1 MSYAQGSH
9 WPSSYRTLKFQ
20 KHAFKFQFKV
30 PTAGSWKFKGL
41 IFAILVFAAPGFA
54 RLHVNVFQD
63 ECSWLLLL
71 QHLGDSV
78 KGLDRAAIL
87 MAKWREKRVVEVSQT
102 SAVRRRMCSTAV
114 ATRIPSDKQTDN
126 SEKPLIF
133 FKSNISCCSE
143 MLQKTNS
150 VGNQIWNL
158 LNMLPRNDLKCQ
170 KLQWSLRHE
179 FNAGSHHNMTTCQ

>member
-63 ECSWLLLL
+63 ECSWLLLI

-102 SAVRRRMCSTAV
+102 SAVRRMCSTAV

-133 FKSNISCCSE
+133 LNRIYRAAVKCCRKLIQSEIKYEIS
-143 MLQKTNS
+143 
-150 VGNQIWNL
+150 
-158 LNMLPRNDLKCQ
+158 
-170 KLQWSLRHE
+170 
-179 FNAGSHHNMTTCQ
+179 